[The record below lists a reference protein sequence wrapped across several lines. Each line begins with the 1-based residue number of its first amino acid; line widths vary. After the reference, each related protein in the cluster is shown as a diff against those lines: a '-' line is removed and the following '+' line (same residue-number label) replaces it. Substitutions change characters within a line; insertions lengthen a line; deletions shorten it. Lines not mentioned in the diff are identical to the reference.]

1 MSDSATLTVTLSSEM
16 ADKLAEIAEREHST
30 PDALATLAVA
40 NLLDQEAA
48 IAAAIERGR
57 ADLRAGRVFTQ
68 AEVMRDVQAIIDAAR
83 ARQ

>member
-16 ADKLAEIAEREHST
+16 ADKLAEIAEHEHST